1 MIPGSIRICVP
12 NFAARLQSYGRVEK
26 KGGGGTDRHTHKGT
40 LELERLLCT
49 VILPSCM
56 YGVAL
61 YESQMKE
68 RDFEY
73 LYVVQGRLIKAWFW
87 VSKFCSTTALR
98 EAIRWKRVVFCQLR
112 HGARMGSFVV
122 GEDTQLISFGKH
134 HVRRCMGMWLSN
146 GLHYLWCG
154 AGQCYFVS
162 EECTLHIIFCC
173 CDGVDK
179 YHLLRCI
186 M

>member
-26 KGGGGTDRHTHKGT
+26 KGEGTDRHTHKGT

-61 YESQMKE
+61 YVSQMKE

-73 LYVVQGRLIKAWFW
+73 LYVVQGRHDKGLVLGVKVLFHYCAAGGDTMETSC
-87 VSKFCSTTALR
+87 VLPTTT
-98 EAIRWKRVVFCQLR
+98 W
-112 HGARMGSFVV
+112 GSY
-122 GEDTQLISFGKH
+122 GL
-134 HVRRCMGMWLSN
+134 VRGRGGHTIDIVW
-146 GLHYLWCG
+146 
-154 AGQCYFVS
+154 
-162 EECTLHIIFCC
+162 
-173 CDGVDK
+173 
-179 YHLLRCI
+179 
-186 M
+186 